1 MNRGIVGDSI
11 PGGVAAGGILVVG
24 DVIDDI
30 VVFPSGPIVPDT
42 DTRSTIRRVAG
53 GSAANTAAWL
63 AELGCAVTF
72 VGAVGTGEA
81 ATHAALLPGV
91 DARLHEVHAPT
102 GTIIVL
108 VDGESR
114 ALLSDRGAN
123 ALLDLDAIDDDML
136 RAHVHLTGHTMAA
149 SDGAAFARLIRR
161 AKDAGAT
168 VSVNP
173 GSVAY
178 IVALGAERFREVIA
192 GADVLIATLTEGRAL
207 AGLDGGEDASA
218 ADPSAADP
226 NASDPSVS
234 AAEVRAALEIP
245 TVVLTRGREGAVVDG
260 MPVAAASATVIDP
273 TGAGDA
279 FCAGFLARWTAGAD
293 PVDAAQFGAEVAA
306 RARAIVGGRPR

>member
-11 PGGVAAGGILVVG
+11 RGGVAAGGILVVG

-30 VVFPSGPIVPDT
+30 VVFPSGPIFPDT

-81 ATHAALLPGV
+81 GAHAALLQGV
-91 DARLHEVHAPT
+91 DARLQEVHAPT

-123 ALLDLDAIDDDML
+123 ALLDLDAIGDQVL

-178 IVALGAERFREVIA
+178 ILGLGAERFREVIA

-207 AGLDGGEDASA
+207 AGLDDVEHPSA
-218 ADPSAADP
+218 ADPSA
-226 NASDPSVS
+226 S

-245 TVVLTRGREGAVVDG
+245 TVVLTRGRAGAVVDG

-293 PVDAAQFGAEVAA
+293 PVDAAQYGAEVAA
-306 RARAIVGGRPR
+306 RSLAIVGGRPR